1 MVSTF
6 HGLEVGKRG
15 LMVGQASISTTGHNI
30 ANANTKGY
38 SRQQVN
44 AITSPSLDVWTSGAV
59 NPGQLG
65 TGVLM
70 ESITR
75 VRDHFLDQQYRNQ
88 SGTLGE
94 WSIRQ
99 ETLDQLETVI
109 NEPSDTGLRTAMD
122 QLAGAFQD
130 LANEPDSLSAK
141 AVVKERA
148 QAFIET
154 IQSMDR
160 SMTEMKKDLNQQQTV
175 KMNEANG
182 YLEQIAQLN
191 DSIKRTGS
199 QANDLQDKRDVLIE
213 ELSKLVSIKVD
224 NQADGTSNISLT
236 DGTSLVEG
244 ASIKSKIDA
253 TSTFGGGELSG
264 IVKSLVIVDDYQ
276 TKLNAVAKD
285 FVEANQMSSPTDASQ
300 PGENLF
306 SGDADYSI
314 ASLKVNPNV
323 ENDMK
328 QITPLFTGMEEK
340 SKAVNS
346 SYRSLVS
353 ELGTESQTAIRQV
366 ANYEATLQATDS
378 RRQSVTGVSL
388 DEEMANL
395 IKYQHS
401 YSAAARMVSTTDQM
415 LDTIINRMAAR

>member
-15 LMVGQASISTTGHNI
+15 LMVGQASIATTGHNI

-44 AITSPSLDVWTSGAV
+44 ATTSPSLDVWTSGAV

-75 VRDHFLDQQYRNQ
+75 VRDHFLDQQYRDQ

-94 WSIRQ
+94 WSVRQ

-109 NEPSDTGLRTAMD
+109 NEPSDTGLQTAMD
-122 QLAGAFQD
+122 QLWGAFQD

-148 QAFIET
+148 QAFIDT
-154 IQSMDR
+154 IQSMDKA
-160 SMTEMKKDLNQQQTV
+160 MTAIKNDLNQQQTA

-191 DSIKRTGS
+191 DSIKRTGP
-199 QANDLQDKRDVLIE
+199 QANDLLDKRDVLVE
-213 ELSKLVSIKVD
+213 KLSKLVSIKVD
-224 NQADGTSNISLT
+224 NQADGTSNISLK
-236 DGTSLVEG
+236 DGTLLVDG
-244 ASIKSKIDA
+244 AKVNSKIDA
-253 TSTFGGGELSG
+253 NSKVTGGELSG
-264 IVKSLVIVDDYQ
+264 IAKSLKTVDHYQ
-276 TKLNAVAKD
+276 ANLNAIAND
-285 FVEANQMSSPTDASQ
+285 FVQASQ
-300 PGENLF
+300 MTSTTNATTPGDYLF
-306 SGDADYSI
+306 SGNTI
-314 ASLKVNPNV
+314 ASLEINSAIEADSGK
-323 ENDMK
+323 
-328 QITPLFTGMEEK
+328 ITPLFTGMEEK

-346 SYRSLVS
+346 SYRALVS